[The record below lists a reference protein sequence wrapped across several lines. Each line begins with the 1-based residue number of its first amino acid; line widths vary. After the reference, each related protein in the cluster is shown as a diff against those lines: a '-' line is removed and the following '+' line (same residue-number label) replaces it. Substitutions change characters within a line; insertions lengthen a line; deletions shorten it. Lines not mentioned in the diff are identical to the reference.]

1 MRKHISILVLVLACA
16 LALGIITYLL
26 KTSDTREAS
35 APAFT
40 NETQEEKNSP
50 EENNTAVSGGH
61 VSGSDED
68 GTTFFSYDKDKAEVS
83 GSSEGLFVKNEVAVS
98 AEEADT
104 SVDETS
110 ASSGEISVSADE
122 VHTPA
127 KGANTPLAAVS
138 ASVDAAST
146 SVDAAS
152 TSVDAASTS
161 VDAASSSVD
170 AASTSVDAVSTSVD
184 VTSTSIDAASTSV
197 DAVSTSVDSA
207 STSADSAS
215 TSVDAAST
223 SVDADSTSVDAVST
237 SAESD
242 TPFVNE
248 HIACLDPGHQSYDID
263 MSAGEPNGPGSSVTK
278 AKASYGTQGT
288 YTGIPE
294 YALNLDISLQVRDL
308 LEKRGYKV
316 IMTRTDNETAISN
329 MERALM
335 AGEEGAEIFVRI
347 HANGENS
354 HTTSGA
360 LALCPSESNPYVG
373 QLSKESHRLSDSILN
388 AYCEATGFS
397 NLGVQENDTMTG
409 INWSSVPVTILEMGF
424 MTNESDDT
432 QMSNAEFREIMARG
446 IANGIDSYFGIDTSV
461 YETEESGTSAV
472 DGEPALS
479 GSTQQAG
486 SAGTDL
492 SGTQAALQQDAVMQI
507 LQPQLEARL
516 PKDNGQW
523 SVYVC
528 DLSTGSASSIN
539 SRPMQAASLIKLYI
553 MGAVYENYER
563 ITAVHDAAE
572 VDKLLQAMITVSDN
586 DAANTLTAYL
596 GEGDSD
602 VGMKMVTSYCTSH
615 GYMDSSMGRLLLHSN
630 EFGDNY
636 TSVQDCGLFLT
647 RIYNNCSGL
656 SSDLRWADAMY
667 SLLKQQTRTNKI
679 PSQLPANVHVANKT
693 GELGDVENDAGI
705 IYDTASG
712 KDLVVCFMAE
722 NVRTPGAAQTAIG
735 ELSKYIY
742 SYYNE

>member
-61 VSGSDED
+61 VSGSAED
-68 GTTFFSYDKDKAEVS
+68 GTTFFSYAKDEAAVS

-98 AEEADT
+98 AEEAST

-110 ASSGEISVSADE
+110 VSSGEISVSADE

-127 KGANTPLAAVS
+127 KGSNTPLAAVS

-152 TSVDAASTS
+152 TSVDA
-161 VDAASSSVD
+161 V
-170 AASTSVDAVSTSVD
+170 STSVDAVSTSVD
-184 VTSTSIDAASTSV
+184 AVSTSVDAVSTSVDAVSTSV
-197 DAVSTSVDSA
+197 DAVSTSVDSTDEDA
-207 STSADSAS
+207 NKAADAEESDTASAS
-215 TSVDAAST
+215 EA
-223 SVDADSTSVDAVST
+223 
-237 SAESD
+237 AESD
-242 TPFVNE
+242 LPVNE
-248 HIACLDPGHQSYDID
+248 HVVCLDPGHQSYDID

-294 YALNLDISLQVRDL
+294 YALNLDVSLQVRDV
-308 LEKRGYKV
+308 LERRGYKV

-432 QMSNAEFREIMARG
+432 QMANAEFREIMARG
-446 IANGIDSYFGIDTSV
+446 IANGIDSYFGIDTSA
-461 YETEESGTSAV
+461 YEAEESSTSAEG
-472 DGEPALS
+472 GEAALS
-479 GSTQQAG
+479 VSAGQADGTQAG
-486 SAGTDL
+486 L

-523 SVYVC
+523 SVYVG
-528 DLSTGSASSIN
+528 DLSTGSAASIN

-572 VDKLLQAMITVSDN
+572 VDKLLHAMITASDN
-586 DAANTLTAYL
+586 DAANTLTTYL

-647 RIYNNCSGL
+647 RIYNNCSGV

-679 PSQLPANVHVANKT
+679 PSQLPPNVHVANKT

-712 KDLVVCFMAE
+712 NDLVVCFMSE
-722 NVRTPGAAQTAIG
+722 EVRTPGAAQTAIG